1 MKKTDIMTKAG
12 NTLSRAGFQ
21 LKARSPEILIVAGV
35 VGTVV
40 SAVMA
45 CKATTKLSTILDKA
59 SEDVETVHN
68 AETNEE
74 LAEQYSPEDAK
85 KDLTIIYARTGLE
98 LVKLYA
104 PSVALG
110 ALSITSIL
118 TSHKIMAKRNMALAA
133 AYAAIDKSFKEY
145 RHRVV
150 ERFGQNIDRELRYNI
165 KAKEIEETTVDEKG
179 KEKKIKKTIGV
190 AGPLGNSDYARF
202 FDESSKAWEKSGD
215 YNLMFLRAQEA
226 RANEMLRSRGYLFL
240 SEVYQMLGLQEDE
253 ACHVVGWVYDRSEN
267 PSGDNY
273 VDFGISEVDRE
284 ARENPDEEPERTIIL
299 DFNVDGF
306 ILKRFMKF
314 DRSY

>member
-12 NTLSRAGFQ
+12 NALSRAGFRF
-21 LKARSPEILIVAGV
+21 KAHSPEILIVAGV

-45 CKATTKLSTILDKA
+45 CKATTKLSTVLDKA
-59 SEDVETVHN
+59 SEDVEAVHN

-74 LAEQYSPEDAK
+74 LAEQYSAEDAK

-98 LVKLYA
+98 LAKLYA

-165 KAKEIEETTVDEKG
+165 KAREIEETVVDEKG
-179 KEKKIKKTIGV
+179 KEKKIKKTVGV

-202 FDESSKAWEKSGD
+202 FDESSRFWEKNGE
-215 YNLMFLRAQEA
+215 YNLMLLRAQQA

-253 ACHVVGWVYDRSEN
+253 ASHVVGWVYDRGEN

-273 VDFGISEVDRE
+273 VDFGISEVDR
-284 ARENPDEEPERTIIL
+284 AASENPDEEPERTIIL
-299 DFNVDGF
+299 DFNVDGY
-306 ILKRFMKF
+306 ILKSFMKF
-314 DRSY
+314 DTTH